1 MEPAIAVAIGNRN
14 LTKASQVLMGIVTG
28 ITADAHLHDLELK
41 LLSTWLTA
49 NEEVATTWPGSAIA
63 HHLRDIMADGVVTEE
78 ERTHFLSELQRIIG
92 ADFAETGSVTPEVA
106 GLPFDTSCE
115 LEVRDSTLCFTGT
128 FVYGTRAACEKIT
141 TAAGGICTSTV
152 SRKVAYLV
160 VGTHISP
167 DWVSTSYGR
176 KIQSAM
182 DLQRQGHPIAILSE
196 QRWLD
201 AMQAL

>member
-28 ITADAHLHDLELK
+28 ITADAHLHDLELQM
-41 LLSTWLTA
+41 LSTWLTA
-49 NEEVATTWPGSAIA
+49 NEEVASTWPGSAIA
-63 HHLRDIMADGVVTEE
+63 RHLQDIMADGVVTEE
-78 ERTHFLSELQRIIG
+78 ERAHFLSELQRIIG
-92 ADFAETGSVTPEVA
+92 ADFAETGSVTPQVA

-201 AMQAL
+201 AMRAL